1 VTSTPFEA
9 TPSSVPLHTGLQ
21 AIVLFHKLSR
31 TLQLPQSRGIQFQC
45 MYRAVQGCT
54 YVYGMRV
61 LETLIIA
68 IWYTHQSE
76 AVLVAR
82 ATQQTGPGPGPTAMP
97 APPPLQ
103 CRLPQSHGTQHTR
116 QFLQGY

>member
-1 VTSTPFEA
+1 MTSTPFEA

-31 TLQLPQSRGIQFQC
+31 TLQLLQSRGIQFQC

-68 IWYTHQSE
+68 IWYTHQAVAE

-103 CRLPQSHGTQHTR
+103 
-116 QFLQGY
+116 FLQGY